1 MMEPTTMDIKISRLR
16 GASTMDLPPTV
27 LKPSKY
33 NSKMLP
39 PSYYAGGMKPA
50 TMDLPPTVL
59 KPSKYN
65 SKMLPPSYYAGGMK
79 PATMDLPP
87 TVLKPSKYN
96 SKMLPPSYY
105 SYYAGVMNPANLDEA
120 FGVDPLNMEL
130 DTSYAVDPDDLEFDD
145 EYLEE
150 MDDAYYIDEED
161 LDYEELEASYGVD
174 AEDLELDEEY
184 VELEEMDNDEV
195 EAQSMDLY
203 SNADIMTLES
213 SVMMPTTMDLTPPT
227 ILKPSKYNSKMLPP
241 SHYAGG
247 IKAT

>member
-1 MMEPTTMDIKISRLR
+1 
-16 GASTMDLPPTV
+16 
-27 LKPSKY
+27 
-33 NSKMLP
+33 MLP

-65 SKMLPPSYYAGGMK
+65 SKMLPPSHYAGGMK

-87 TVLKPSKYN
+87 TVLKPSKYD

-105 SYYAGVMNPANLDEA
+105 SYYAGVMNPANFDEA

-130 DTSYAVDPDDLEFDD
+130 DTSYAVDPEDLEFDD

-150 MDDAYYIDEED
+150 MDD
-161 LDYEELEASYGVD
+161 
-174 AEDLELDEEY
+174 
-184 VELEEMDNDEV
+184 DEV

-227 ILKPSKYNSKMLPP
+227 ILKPSKYNSRCFLLLTML
-241 SHYAGG
+241 
-247 IKAT
+247 